1 MEANRFPEQTR
12 REARCGTSGKG
23 RNERGEPIYL
33 IKGRSNDFIWLIWL
47 NSTLRPAA
55 VNFQNIVT

>member
-12 REARCGTSGKG
+12 REARYGTSGKG
-23 RNERGEPIYL
+23 RNERGEPICL
-33 IKGRSNDFIWLIWL
+33 MKGRSNDFIWL
-47 NSTLRPAA
+47 NSTLRPVA

>member
-12 REARCGTSGKG
+12 REARYGTSSKG
-23 RNERGEPIYL
+23 RNERKEPIRL
-33 IKGRSNDFIWLIWL
+33 TKGRSNDFIWL